1 MLNKIIHVKSLDM
14 KTGAKIL
21 TALGVGLAAGAAAGI
36 LMAPRK
42 GSETRRLIRRKGTKI
57 VDNVTDTI
65 AEGKQK
71 LSTLKE
77 DFRDKI
83 TEMNK
88 KIHELS

>member
-1 MLNKIIHVKSLDM
+1 M

-42 GSETRRLIRRKGTKI
+42 GSETRRLIRRKGVKI

>member
-1 MLNKIIHVKSLDM
+1 MKVIIHAKSIDM

-42 GSETRRLIRRKGTKI
+42 GSETRRLIRRKGTAI
-57 VDNVTDTI
+57 VDNVQDTI
-65 AEGKQK
+65 NAGKQK

-83 TEMNK
+83 TELNK
-88 KIHELS
+88 KAHELS

>member
-1 MLNKIIHVKSLDM
+1 M
-14 KTGAKIL
+14 KTGVKIL

-42 GSETRRLIRRKGTKI
+42 GSETRRLIRRKSNQV
-57 VDNVTDTI
+57 VDDVKDTI

-71 LSTLKE
+71 LNTLKE
-77 DFRDKI
+77 DFRDKL

-88 KIHELS
+88 KAHELS